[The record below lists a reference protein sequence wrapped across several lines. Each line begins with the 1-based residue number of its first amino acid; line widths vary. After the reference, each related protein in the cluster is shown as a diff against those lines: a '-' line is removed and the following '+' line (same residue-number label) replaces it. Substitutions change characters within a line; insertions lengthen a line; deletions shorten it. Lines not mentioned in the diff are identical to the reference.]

1 MRVLLDA
8 AIFGVPPGFRARNL
22 QESGESLLLDGLI
35 AAGIDA
41 TPVAPALL
49 TSWRGYDVVH
59 LNHLTRSCVRLLAP
73 TRSRVVFTR
82 HKTEAPASR
91 ARQRVLA
98 GAYRN
103 SDALVVMSETERALV
118 LDRVDEA
125 APERLHV
132 IANGVDHTHFPSR
145 LRRRP
150 GAGEPWRFVS
160 VGQLIELKRVDLTV
174 RLIADLRRAGV
185 PAVLEIVSQRETLRP
200 ELERFAAELGI
211 ADAVTFV
218 GPQTRA
224 ELGRRLLDAHFLV
237 VASRTE
243 AQPTVVTEAGLSG
256 LPVIT
261 FEVGGVVEQLPL
273 AHPMLEVS
281 DVRGLLPLTLALMR
295 GYDGVAAQFADNVEW
310 TRERFSID
318 RMVAAHIE
326 LYRGLVG

>member
-8 AIFGVPPGFRARNL
+8 AIFGAPPEFRARNL

-35 AAGIDA
+35 AAGIDV
-41 TPVAPALL
+41 TPVAPGLH
-49 TSWRGYDVVH
+49 TSWRGYDLVH

-73 TRSRVVFTR
+73 TRSKVVFTR

-91 ARQRVLA
+91 LQQRVLA
-98 GAYRN
+98 GAYRH

-118 LDRVDEA
+118 LDTVDGVDPA
-125 APERLHV
+125 RMHV
-132 IANGVDHTHFPSR
+132 IANGVEPSHFPSR

-150 GAGEPWRFVS
+150 AGGEPWRFVS

-174 RLIADLRRAGV
+174 RLIADLRREGV
-185 PAVLEIVSQRETLRP
+185 PAVLDIVSQRETLRP
-200 ELERFAAELGI
+200 ELERLAAELGV

-243 AQPTVVTEAGLSG
+243 AQPTVVTESGFSG
-256 LPVIT
+256 LPVIS
-261 FEVGGVVEQLPL
+261 FRVGGVVEQLPA
-273 AHPMLEVS
+273 AHPVLEVA
-281 DVRGLLPLTLALMR
+281 DVGSLLPLTLDLMR
-295 GYDGVAAQFADNVEW
+295 DYEDVAAGFADNAAPM
-310 TRERFSID
+310 RERFSIE

-326 LYRGLVG
+326 LYRGLAG